1 MRLKSKF
8 FSSVL
13 IAALFALGL
22 VVDAS
27 AEMQG
32 VKATFKSEAATPQ
45 TSFRE
50 YRGVKLGMSADETR
64 AKLGTPTIK
73 YSDQDLFVMSENE
86 TAQIFYD
93 SAQKVVTI
101 SVDYLGGIGAP
112 DYKAVVGVEL
122 DTTANGSQHKLVR
135 FVSLGFWVSYNRT
148 NGSVSNVTVTLQ
160 KIE

>member
-22 VVDAS
+22 AVDAS

-45 TSFRE
+45 TSFTQ
-50 YRGVKLGMSADETR
+50 YRGVKLGMSVEETR
-64 AKLGTPTIK
+64 TKLGTPSIK
-73 YSDQDLFVMSENE
+73 YSDQDLFVISENE

-101 SVDYLGGIGAP
+101 SVDYINGIGAP

-122 DTTANGSQHKLVR
+122 ETRANGSQHKLVR
-135 FVSLGFWVSYNRT
+135 FASQGFWASYHRT
-148 NGSVSNVTVTLQ
+148 KGPVSNVTVTLQ
-160 KIE
+160 KL

>member
-13 IAALFALGL
+13 IAAVFALGL
-22 VVDAS
+22 AVEAS

-32 VKATFKSEAATPQ
+32 VKATFKSEAATQQPRF
-45 TSFRE
+45 TE
-50 YRGVKLGMSADETR
+50 YRGVKLGMSVDETR
-64 AKLGTPTIK
+64 AKLGTPSIK
-73 YSDQDLFVMSENE
+73 YSDQDLFVISENE

-101 SVDYLGGIGAP
+101 SVDYLRGIGAP

-122 DTTANGSQHKLVR
+122 ETRANGSLYKLVR
-135 FVSLGFWVSYNRT
+135 YESLGFWASYYRT
-148 NGSVSNVTVTLQ
+148 NSLVSNVTVTLQ
-160 KIE
+160 KL